1 VSHVTA
7 KKREGDDVRVGDIG
21 GEFALIKRLTES
33 QQVTDP
39 DVIIGVGDDC
49 AVIRKDD
56 DTCLL
61 VTADMMVEDDHF
73 SREWYMPEQV
83 GGKLVESNVS
93 DIVSMG
99 GAPRHGII
107 SMSLPAQTTL
117 SFVDRLYD
125 GIYASARRHGLT
137 IIGGDTTRGDNL
149 VLNLTLIGEVKRP
162 LLRTRAMASE
172 GDLICVTGT
181 LGKSMG
187 GLRMLMSGIEG
198 DRSGHLE
205 PRARTWEEA
214 HAIAAHAHAM
224 IDVSDGLASEVAHIC
239 EQSGTGAVIY
249 RDRIPLAQ
257 AAVTAAEA
265 LYESA
270 YDYAL
275 YGGEDFELVFTI
287 PEREIDALRTE
298 FDDFSIVGR
307 MTARSEGTTLVS
319 DGEREPLREGF
330 DHFL

>member
-7 KKREGDDVRVGDIG
+7 KKRDGDDVLVGDIG

-33 QQVTDP
+33 QQITDP

-56 DTCLL
+56 DTYLL

-73 SREWYMPEQV
+73 SHKWYTPEQI

-117 SFVDRLYD
+117 SFVDRLYE
-125 GIYASARRHGLT
+125 GIYASARRHGLS
-137 IIGGDTTRGDNL
+137 IIGGDTTRGDRL
-149 VLNLTLIGEVKRP
+149 VLNLTLIGEVKCAF
-162 LLRTRAMASE
+162 LRTRAMAQE
-172 GDLICVTGT
+172 GDLICVTGA

-205 PRARTWEEA
+205 PRARTRAEA

-239 EQSGTGAVIY
+239 EQSNTGAVIC
-249 RDRIPLAQ
+249 RDRIPLAP

-265 LYESA
+265 LHESA

-275 YGGEDFELVFTI
+275 YGGEDFELAFTM
-287 PEREIDALRTE
+287 PEREIDALRAV
-298 FDDFSIVGR
+298 FGDFSIVGR
-307 MTARSEGTTLVS
+307 VTARSGGTTLDI
-319 DGEREPLREGF
+319 DGKREPLRGGF
-330 DHFL
+330 DHFM